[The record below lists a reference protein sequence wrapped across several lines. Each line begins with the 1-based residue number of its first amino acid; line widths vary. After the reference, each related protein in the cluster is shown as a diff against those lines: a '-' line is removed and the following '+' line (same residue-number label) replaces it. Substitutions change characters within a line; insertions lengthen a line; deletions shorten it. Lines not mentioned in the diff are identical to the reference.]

1 MDVSQPIRSPS
12 ADERAEEEK
21 NQQGEN
27 APHQEKGH
35 QREAN
40 KSLTQLGIIM
50 LLSLLIYQM
59 ISSLGSHFFSS
70 ANLPNPIC
78 LLAGSLTSFSTAVVY
93 FYCATLHGPF
103 CTPKY
108 ARMDPDQISQ
118 IAPTISGTAQKAS
131 DIFDSVIQLTDRR
144 NLGINQSEI
153 LHYASKFRWSSELTN
168 KDILKDELV
177 ELVGMTDEV
186 NHKLVDLNRHGW
198 DAFSFISYGFS
209 RLGDLI
215 HSWVQTAN
223 TKHTSQTIANNLK
236 IWYGD
241 LSTKLNRLLVVMES
255 LIPLA
260 SRVSNLGIR
269 VSERLQQERFQ
280 LINKISRQG
289 LWKKLA
295 DLTTSSGKQLHNDLA
310 LISESIKS
318 VKFTWIKLQ
327 AMYTDLLAYQ
337 NHVAHLK
344 ASLIGWH
351 LVDHQL
357 APEDK
362 LLSMREAI
370 QYFETKIKVV
380 KSNSKSPYFFSYST
394 DTKLNSDA

>member
-40 KSLTQLGIIM
+40 KSLTQCNVWFCNVLSRLLHPNLLPSSYLLTSISPSTFACVTVGIIM

-198 DAFSFISYGFS
+198 DAFSFISYGVRTILLFFA
-209 RLGDLI
+209 
-215 HSWVQTAN
+215 SW
-223 TKHTSQTIANNLK
+223 
-236 IWYGD
+236 
-241 LSTKLNRLLVVMES
+241 
-255 LIPLA
+255 
-260 SRVSNLGIR
+260 
-269 VSERLQQERFQ
+269 
-280 LINKISRQG
+280 
-289 LWKKLA
+289 
-295 DLTTSSGKQLHNDLA
+295 
-310 LISESIKS
+310 
-318 VKFTWIKLQ
+318 
-327 AMYTDLLAYQ
+327 
-337 NHVAHLK
+337 
-344 ASLIGWH
+344 
-351 LVDHQL
+351 
-357 APEDK
+357 
-362 LLSMREAI
+362 
-370 QYFETKIKVV
+370 
-380 KSNSKSPYFFSYST
+380 
-394 DTKLNSDA
+394 